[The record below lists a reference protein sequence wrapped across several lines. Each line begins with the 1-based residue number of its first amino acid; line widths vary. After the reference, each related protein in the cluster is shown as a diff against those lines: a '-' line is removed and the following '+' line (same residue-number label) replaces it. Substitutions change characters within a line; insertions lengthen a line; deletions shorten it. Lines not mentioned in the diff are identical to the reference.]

1 MGETCIAC
9 SAKLFRNC
17 VGDGGE
23 GVEGE
28 RVRDE
33 IVKKSMLPNAVTVEE
48 AKVEVILRVRKDH
61 DERREVAEMKVACA
75 QERFESSEE
84 IAKDSVPGNVVSFP
98 TIISAGVSS
107 MSPFTDAT
115 VVTLEVSKPELSNIG
130 SEGVM
135 LLGKEVEGCHKE
147 ALTENDLAAAASK
160 AFPVDEASTSGL
172 AVQTSPLSS
181 LCVEVDR
188 CVRSP
193 HNGPII
199 KSILYKY
206 GDITMGSRFR
216 SMDAKLAFL
225 ELMADAVYRLSNLTF
240 DTVSSHELQ
249 LIEANVADVLDAGF
263 NVKWLQQRVDE
274 VIEATKYEACCQ
286 KLNELDQQ
294 IEATKKSLM
303 DMEQRR
309 VVLARGVVA
318 IKAQIEGKGIL
329 GCTLA
334 EGLL

>member
-48 AKVEVILRVRKDH
+48 SKVEVILRVRKDQN
-61 DERREVAEMKVACA
+61 ERREVVEMKVACA
-75 QERFESSEE
+75 QEGFESSEE

-107 MSPFTDAT
+107 MSLITDAT
-115 VVTLEVSKPELSNIG
+115 VVTPEVSKPELSNIG

-147 ALTENDLAAAASK
+147 ALTENDFSAAASK
-160 AFPVDEASTSGL
+160 AFPVDDTSANGL
-172 AVQTSPLSS
+172 AVQTLTS

-188 CVRSP
+188 RVRSP